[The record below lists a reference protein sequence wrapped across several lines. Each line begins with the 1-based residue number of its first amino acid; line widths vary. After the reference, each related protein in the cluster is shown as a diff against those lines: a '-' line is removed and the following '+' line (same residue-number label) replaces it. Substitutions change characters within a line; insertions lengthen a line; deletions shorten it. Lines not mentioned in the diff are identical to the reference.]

1 MRKLKSIRELRS
13 MPNIPREGY
22 FASLTQAERNVLIKR
37 FAESSITLG
46 LTQHDNNVSLHM
58 LSNPN
63 KDLIGWTPEGQMNA
77 GS

>member
-1 MRKLKSIRELRS
+1 
-13 MPNIPREGY
+13 MPNIPREAY
-22 FASLTQAERNVLIKR
+22 FATLTQAERNVLVKR

-46 LTQHDNNVSLHM
+46 LIQHDNNVSLHM

-63 KDLIGWTPEGQMNA
+63 KGLIGWTPEGQMNA